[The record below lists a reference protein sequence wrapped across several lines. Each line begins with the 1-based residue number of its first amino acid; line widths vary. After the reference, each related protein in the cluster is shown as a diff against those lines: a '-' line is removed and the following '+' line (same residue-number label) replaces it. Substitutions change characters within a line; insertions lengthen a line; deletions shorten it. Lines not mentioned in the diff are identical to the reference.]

1 MAIKITVFYIIK
13 YSKMAGPDFGKSKTI
28 QSVLLKFVPE
38 I

>member
-28 QSVLLKFVPE
+28 QFILLKFVPE